1 MKVQICYSGE
11 ETRTETLQRR
21 ERCGIPAASCSLV
34 DKVFSSSSVRSG
46 PGPGSGPAGPSV
58 VFVTV
63 AVVLMEG
70 GGTVDAG
77 VLLVVLMLTSV
88 GLGESYMVGGWTS
101 A

>member
-1 MKVQICYSGE
+1 M
-11 ETRTETLQRR
+11 
-21 ERCGIPAASCSLV
+21 
-34 DKVFSSSSVRSG
+34 FSSSSVRSG

-63 AVVLMEG
+63 EAVLMEG
-70 GGTVDAG
+70 GGTVDAAAG
-77 VLLVVLMLTSV
+77 CDVLTLTSV

>member
-46 PGPGSGPAGPSV
+46 PGPGPAGPSV

>member
-1 MKVQICYSGE
+1 M
-11 ETRTETLQRR
+11 
-21 ERCGIPAASCSLV
+21 
-34 DKVFSSSSVRSG
+34 FSSSSVRSG
-46 PGPGSGPAGPSV
+46 PGPGPGPGPAGLSV

-63 AVVLMEG
+63 EAMLMEV
-70 GGTVDAG
+70 GGTVDAD

>member
-1 MKVQICYSGE
+1 MKVQICYSDE

-21 ERCGIPAASCSLV
+21 ERCGIPAASCSLA
-34 DKVFSSSSVRSG
+34 DKVFSSSSV

-70 GGTVDAG
+70 GGTVDAD